1 MSDERATLSLELRI
15 ALKLAL
21 NTAFEMRH
29 EYVLLEHVL
38 LAMLQD
44 VDVRDAV
51 VACGGDCDELEA
63 RLRSYLEQHIEK
75 VPSDKRTRMPEQ
87 SLAFGRV
94 MAAAVTHV
102 VACEKGMVE
111 NLDVIAEMFRERHS
125 HAVFLL
131 QSQGVGRTDL
141 IEYVSHGRPETR
153 ESEHEDED
161 EHGPHRFEERR
172 RSRKGNSLE
181 NFAANLTERAREGK
195 IDPIIG
201 RDVELRRLMR
211 TLCRRLKNNP
221 LLVGEPGVGKTA
233 IVEGLALRV
242 ASGDVPERLK
252 DVDIFALDMG
262 SLIAGTKFRGEF
274 EERLKAV
281 IKELGQHENAI
292 LFIDELHTIIG
303 AGATT
308 GGAMDAAN
316 LLKPA
321 LQRGELRCIGSSTY
335 AEYKNQI
342 LKDQALARRFQKID
356 VGEPTQEETLAI
368 LEGLRPRYKDHYGI
382 DFADEALEA
391 AVSLSSRHLRE
402 RFQPDSSIDVLDE
415 AGAEQA
421 LLPETERRSVGR
433 GEIEAVIAEIA
444 RIPAKEISASDLE
457 RLQTLEADLKEQ
469 VFGQAQAIERVVRSI
484 KLSRAGMRAVEKPIG
499 CFLFA
504 GPTGVGK
511 TELSRQL
518 ARCLGINFV
527 RFDMSE
533 YSEKHTVS
541 RLIGAPPGYVGFDQ
555 GGLLTEALNKN
566 PHTVL
571 LLDEIEKANEEI
583 FNVLLQVMDHG
594 TLTDNNGRKADFR
607 NAILIMTSNV
617 GAREM
622 DANPIGFAPGATVG
636 DAGRA
641 VERVFAPEFRNRLDA
656 VVHFAPLGRDLIRR
670 VVDKFIREASERL
683 AERKVTIELSDE
695 AREYLATKGYDPKY
709 GARPVQRLI
718 QNELEEPLVD
728 RILFGDLAGGGVA
741 YVDVVDGS
749 LAIEAR
755 QEA

>member
-1 MSDERATLSLELRI
+1 MSGDRVTLSLELRI
-15 ALKLAL
+15 ALKLAS

-44 VDVRDAV
+44 VDVNEALT
-51 VACGGDCDELEA
+51 ACGADCEELEE
-63 RLRSYLEQHIEK
+63 RLKHFLENRIEK
-75 VPSDKRTRMPEQ
+75 ISKGSKNRLPEQ

-94 MAAAVTHV
+94 INTAVAHV
-102 VACEKGMVE
+102 MACEKGMVE
-111 NLDVIAEMFRERHS
+111 NLDVIAEMYRERHS

-131 QSQGVGRTDL
+131 QTQGVTRPRL
-141 IEYVSHGRPETR
+141 VEYVSHGRPDMGAV
-153 ESEHEDED
+153 SHEADED
-161 EHGPHRFEERR
+161 QEESARPRR
-172 RSRKGNSLE
+172 RAKPSALE
-181 NFAANLTERAREGK
+181 SFSTNLTDCARAGK

-201 RDVELRRLMR
+201 RDMELRRLMR

-233 IVEGLALRV
+233 IVEGLAARV
-242 ASGDVPERLK
+242 AAGDVPEHLE

-274 EERLKAV
+274 EERLKGV
-281 IKELGQHENAI
+281 LKELAGREKAI
-292 LFIDELHTIIG
+292 LFIDELHTVIG

-321 LQRGELRCIGSSTY
+321 LQSGELRCIGSSTY

-356 VGEPTQEETLAI
+356 VSEPSQQETLAI
-368 LEGLRPRYKDHYGI
+368 LTGLRPRYREHYGV
-382 DFADEALEA
+382 DFADAALDT
-391 AVSLSSRHLRE
+391 AVKLSTRHLRE
-402 RFQPDSSIDVLDE
+402 RFQPDSAIDVLDE

-421 LLPETERRSVGR
+421 LLPAEERRMVDAH
-433 GEIEAVIAEIA
+433 EVEAVVAEIA
-444 RIPAKEISASDLE
+444 RIPAKEISANDLA
-457 RLQTLEADLKEQ
+457 RLQTLAADLKER
-469 VFGQAQAIERVVRSI
+469 VFGQDHAIDRVVRSI
-484 KLSRAGMRAVEKPIG
+484 KLSRAGMRAVEKPVG

-518 ARCLGINFV
+518 AKCLGISFV

-555 GGLLTEALNKN
+555 GGLLTEALNKT
-566 PHTVL
+566 PHAVV

-583 FNVLLQVMDHG
+583 FNILLQVMDHG

-607 NAILIMTSNV
+607 NAVLIMTSNV
-617 GAREM
+617 GAREL
-622 DANPIGFAPGATVG
+622 DANPIGFSPGASMS
-636 DAGRA
+636 DLSRA
-641 VERVFAPEFRNRLDA
+641 VERAFAPEFRNRLDA
-656 VVHFAPLGRDLIRR
+656 VVHFASLTPDLVGL
-670 VVDKFIREASERL
+670 VVDKFIGETSERL
-683 AERKVTIELSDE
+683 SERHLRIELSDA
-695 AREYLATKGYDPKY
+695 ARDYLATKGYDPKF

-718 QNELEEPLVD
+718 QNELEEQLVD
-728 RILFGDLAGGGVA
+728 RILFGDLADGGIA
-741 YVDVVDGS
+741 FVDVADGA
-749 LAIEAR
+749 LTITAK
-755 QEA
+755 QDD

>member
-1 MSDERATLSLELRI
+1 MSDERVTLSLELRI
-15 ALKLAL
+15 ALKLAS

-44 VDVRDAV
+44 VDVRDAML
-51 VACGGDCDELEA
+51 ACGADCEELEG
-63 RLRSYLEQHIEK
+63 RLKSFLEERIEK
-75 VPSDKRTRMPEQ
+75 IPEGRKNRLPEQ

-94 MAAAVTHV
+94 INAAVAHV
-102 VACEKGMVE
+102 MACEKGMVE
-111 NLDVIAEMFRERHS
+111 NLDVIGEMFRERHS
-125 HAVFLL
+125 HAVFLM
-131 QSQGVGRTDL
+131 QGQGVTRPRL
-141 IEYVSHGRPETR
+141 IEYVSHGRPGQA
-153 ESEHEDED
+153 SQDEQEQEQD
-161 EHGPHRFEERR
+161 G
-172 RSRKGNSLE
+172 RSRTRRQGKASALE
-181 NFAANLTERAREGK
+181 SFAANLTERAREGK

-201 RDVELRRLMR
+201 RATELRRLMR

-242 ASGDVPERLK
+242 ASGDVPEQLR

-274 EERLKAV
+274 EERLKGV
-281 IKELGQHENAI
+281 LKELAGRERAI
-292 LFIDELHTIIG
+292 LFIDELHTVIG

-321 LQRGELRCIGSSTY
+321 LQSGELRCIGSSTY

-356 VGEPTQEETLAI
+356 VSEPTQQETLAI
-368 LEGLRPRYKDHYGI
+368 LTGLRPRYREHYGI
-382 DFADEALEA
+382 DFADAALDT
-391 AVSLSSRHLRE
+391 AVKLSTRHLRE
-402 RFQPDSSIDVLDE
+402 RFQPDSAIDVLDE

-421 LLPETERRSVGR
+421 LLPPSERRTVDAH
-433 GEIEAVIAEIA
+433 EIEAVVAEIA
-444 RIPAKEISASDLE
+444 RIPAKEISANDLA
-457 RLQTLEADLKEQ
+457 RLQGLAADLKAQ
-469 VFGQAQAIERVVRSI
+469 VFGQDAAIDRIVRSI
-484 KLSRAGMRAVEKPIG
+484 KLSRAGMRPLEKPIG

-518 ARCLGINFV
+518 ARCLGIAFV

-566 PHTVL
+566 PHAVV

-607 NAILIMTSNV
+607 NAVLIMTSNV
-617 GAREM
+617 GAREL
-622 DANPIGFAPGATVG
+622 DANPIGFSPGASLS
-636 DAGRA
+636 DLSRA

-656 VVHFAPLGRDLIRR
+656 VVHFSSLTPELVGQ

-683 AERKVTIELSDE
+683 GERGLRIELSPA
-695 AREYLATKGYDPKY
+695 ARDYLATKGYDPKF

-718 QNELEEPLVD
+718 QNELEEQLVD
-728 RILFGDLAGGGVA
+728 RILFGDLAAGGVA
-741 YVDVVDGS
+741 YVDVEDGR
-749 LAIEAR
+749 LTVAAR
-755 QEA
+755 QDA